1 MFELYKKRQLGDYII
16 DTFSFFKTFGK
27 HFFKIFFIING
38 AFLLIV
44 GTLVFFFLKSNFQA
58 IFNESLNHPDSDNL
72 AGYFND
78 NFGLLIGFIAIF
90 FVVIIALSLFNST
103 YPILYLKLI
112 DQKNKSSFTTA
123 DVVAIFRQN
132 LWKIIK
138 FCVGLIF
145 LVVPMLFVVIIL
157 LFFLCFLIVGI
168 PLLLIAIPT
177 LFTWVNFSFYAYLTE
192 DKGFFQSLNHAY
204 LLLREDFWTS
214 IGATFL
220 VIIMMQMIQGSITMV
235 FYFIGIFMVFLTAM
249 GTSEFNPE
257 AMGDSPFLVFFLTSM
272 FILIFTLSNIFNNM
286 IMVNQ
291 GIMYYS
297 LGAKDKISN
306 RDIELI
312 GTDNE

>member
-44 GTLVFFFLKSNFQA
+44 GALVFFFLKSNFQA
-58 IFNESLNHPDSDNL
+58 VFNDSLNQPGSDNL

-78 NFGLLIGFIAIF
+78 NFGLLVGFVALFFIA
-90 FVVIIALSLFNST
+90 VIALSLFNST
-103 YPILYLKLI
+103 YPILYLKLVAK
-112 DQKNKSSFTTA
+112 KNTT
-123 DVVAIFRQN
+123 DFKTEDITTIFRQN
-132 LWKIIK
+132 IWKIIK
-138 FCVGLIF
+138 FCIGLTF
-145 LVVPMLFVVIIL
+145 LVVPVLLIVIII

-192 DKGFFQSLNHAY
+192 DKSFFQSLNHAY
-204 LLLREDFWTS
+204 LLLKEDFWTS

-220 VIIMMQMIQGSITMV
+220 MLIMIQMIQGSITMV
-235 FYFIGIFMVFLTAM
+235 FYFAGIFIFLLTAI
-249 GTSEFNPE
+249 GSSNYNAE
-257 AMGDSPFLVFFLTSM
+257 AIGDSPLFLLFLTLI

-297 LGAKDKISN
+297 LGAKEKISN
-306 RDIELI
+306 RDIDLI

>member
-16 DTFSFFKTFGK
+16 DTFTFFKTFGK

-44 GTLVFFFLKSNFQA
+44 GALVFFFLKSNFQA
-58 IFNESLNHPDSDNL
+58 VFNESLDHPNSNNL
-72 AGYFND
+72 VSYFND
-78 NFGLLIGFIAIF
+78 NYGLLIGFVVIF
-90 FVVIIALSLFNST
+90 FVVVVALSLFNST

-112 DQKNKSSFTTA
+112 EKKNSTDFTTE
-123 DVVAIFRQN
+123 DITTIFRQN

-138 FCVGLIF
+138 FCVGFIF
-145 LVVPMLFVVIIL
+145 LVVPILFVGIVL
-157 LFFLCFLIVGI
+157 LFFLCFIIVGI
-168 PLLLIAIPT
+168 PLLLIAIPA

-192 DKGFFQSLNHAY
+192 DKSFFQSLNHAY
-204 LLLREDFWTS
+204 LLLKKDFWTS

-220 VIIMMQMIQGSITMV
+220 ILIMIQMIQGSITMF
-235 FYFIGIFMVFLTAM
+235 FYFIGIF
-249 GTSEFNPE
+249 
-257 AMGDSPFLVFFLTSM
+257 VFFLTALGTSNFNSEAISDSPLLLIFLTLI

-286 IMVNQ
+286 IMINQ

-297 LGAKDKISN
+297 LGAEDKISN

>member
-58 IFNESLNHPDSDNL
+58 IFNQSLNHPDSDNL

-204 LLLREDFWTS
+204 LLLKEDFWTS

>member
-27 HFFKIFFIING
+27 HFFKIFFLING

-44 GTLVFFFLKSNFQA
+44 GALVFFFLKSNFQA
-58 IFNESLNHPDSDNL
+58 VFNDSLDHPNSDNL
-72 AGYFND
+72 AAYFND
-78 NFGLLIGFIAIF
+78 NFGLLIGFIVVF
-90 FVVIIALSLFNST
+90 FIAVIVLSLFNST
-103 YPILYLKLI
+103 YPILYLKLVG
-112 DQKNKSSFTTA
+112 QKNTNDFKTE
-123 DVVAIFRQN
+123 DIVAIFRQN

-138 FCVGLIF
+138 FCIGLTF
-145 LVVPMLFVVIIL
+145 LVVPVLLIVIII

-168 PLLLIAIPT
+168 PLLLIAIPA

-192 DKGFFQSLNHAY
+192 DKSFFQSLNHAY
-204 LLLREDFWTS
+204 LLLKEDFWTS

-220 VIIMMQMIQGSITMV
+220 VIIMIQMIQGSITMF
-235 FYFIGIFMVFLTAM
+235 FYFVGIFMFFLTAM
-249 GTSEFNPE
+249 GSSNYTPE
-257 AMGDSPFLVFFLTSM
+257 AMSDSPLLLLFLTLI

-286 IMVNQ
+286 IMINQ

-306 RDIELI
+306 RDIDLI

>member
-1 MFELYKKRQLGDYII
+1 MFELYKKRQLGDYIV

-44 GTLVFFFLKSNFQA
+44 GALVFFFLKSNFQA
-58 IFNESLNHPDSDNL
+58 VINESLDHPETDNL

-78 NFGLLIGFIAIF
+78 NFGLLIGFSVLF

-103 YPILYLKLI
+103 YPILYLKLV
-112 DQKNKSSFTTA
+112 DQKSKNNFTTE
-123 DVVAIFRQN
+123 DVVTIFRQN

-177 LFTWVNFSFYAYLTE
+177 LFTWVNFSFYTYLSE

-204 LLLREDFWTS
+204 LLLKKDFWTS

-220 VIIMMQMIQGSITMV
+220 ILIMMQMIQGSITMV
-235 FYFIGIFMVFLTAM
+235 FYFAGIFMFFLTAL
-249 GTSEFNPE
+249 GSSEFNPE
-257 AMGDSPFLVFFLTSM
+257 TMGDSPFLIFFLTFI

-286 IMVNQ
+286 IMINQ

-297 LGAKDKISN
+297 LGAEEKISN
-306 RDIELI
+306 SDIELI

>member
-44 GTLVFFFLKSNFQA
+44 GALVFFFLKSNFQA
-58 IFNESLNHPDSDNL
+58 VFNDSLDQPADNL

-78 NFGLLIGFIAIF
+78 NFGLLAGFVALFFIA
-90 FVVIIALSLFNST
+90 VIALSLFNST
-103 YPILYLKLI
+103 YPILYLKLVAK
-112 DQKNKSSFTTA
+112 KNTT
-123 DVVAIFRQN
+123 DFKTEDITTIFRQN
-132 LWKIIK
+132 IWKIIK
-138 FCVGLIF
+138 FCIGLTF
-145 LVVPMLFVVIIL
+145 LVVPVLLIVIII

-168 PLLLIAIPT
+168 PLLLIAIPA

-192 DKGFFQSLNHAY
+192 DKSFFQSLNHAY
-204 LLLREDFWTS
+204 LLLKEDFWTS

-220 VIIMMQMIQGSITMV
+220 ILIMIQMIQGSITMV
-235 FYFIGIFMVFLTAM
+235 FYFAGIFMVFLTAM
-249 GTSEFNPE
+249 GSSNYNAE
-257 AMGDSPFLVFFLTSM
+257 AMSDSPLLLLFLTLI

-286 IMVNQ
+286 IMINQ

-306 RDIELI
+306 RDIDLI